1 MRVLWLYLTGI
12 FLLMQTA
19 LLAQDFN
26 ITKYG
31 AIGDGKTLNT
41 KAIQKAIDACNAAGG
56 GQVTIPNGT
65 FMSGTIKLKSNV
77 TIYLAPTAI
86 LKGSPEYEDYDWEPY
101 DMGPQHKRRALISG
115 REITNV
121 AIVGNGTID
130 GNGGH
135 KNFQSEDPR
144 SGIGGGVRP
153 FPISISKST
162 NVKLR
167 DFKMIDG
174 AFWNI
179 KIDGCENVLIDG
191 LTIDSRAVA
200 NNDGIDIVDC
210 SYTRISNCFIR
221 TGDDGICIKSNR
233 ELGVKHVTVTNCVVT
248 SYSNALK
255 LGAVSK
261 GGFEDIVFSNCTIYD
276 TRLSGI
282 AVEIVDGGY
291 ADRIVFSNITM
302 NNVNGSIFI
311 KADNRQKDKFGQIRN
326 VIISNIIASGI
337 GKWKANPAEKYNKE
351 EFDER
356 IGVVIS
362 GNEKCKV
369 ENVTFSN
376 IHLQFA
382 GGGTTEDAKTI
393 LVDKQANRYP
403 DYHSWGVTPAYGI
416 NCNYVTGIRFK
427 DIVIDAIKEDARPAL
442 YFQNSKDIT
451 LESIAAKVWPTAPSY
466 VRFNNI
472 NSAFITNNR
481 PVTAKIPYVMFEGD
495 VKDISL
501 SNNDLTKASIPFIK
515 KGSVDEKQIVVS
527 AR

>member
-1 MRVLWLYLTGI
+1 
-12 FLLMQTA
+12 
-19 LLAQDFN
+19 
-26 ITKYG
+26 
-31 AIGDGKTLNT
+31 
-41 KAIQKAIDACNAAGG
+41 
-56 GQVTIPNGT
+56 
-65 FMSGTIKLKSNV
+65 
-77 TIYLAPTAI
+77 
-86 LKGSPEYEDYDWEPY
+86 
-101 DMGPQHKRRALISG
+101 
-115 REITNV
+115 
-121 AIVGNGTID
+121 
-130 GNGGH
+130 
-135 KNFQSEDPR
+135 
-144 SGIGGGVRP
+144 
-153 FPISISKST
+153 
-162 NVKLR
+162 
-167 DFKMIDG
+167 
-174 AFWNI
+174 
-179 KIDGCENVLIDG
+179 
-191 LTIDSRAVA
+191 
-200 NNDGIDIVDC
+200 
-210 SYTRISNCFIR
+210 
-221 TGDDGICIKSNR
+221 
-233 ELGVKHVTVTNCVVT
+233 
-248 SYSNALK
+248 
-255 LGAVSK
+255 
-261 GGFEDIVFSNCTIYD
+261 
-276 TRLSGI
+276 
-282 AVEIVDGGY
+282 
-291 ADRIVFSNITM
+291 M

>member
-1 MRVLWLYLTGI
+1 MRVLSFYLTAV
-12 FLLMQTA
+12 LLFVQTA
-19 LLAQDFN
+19 LQAQDFN
-26 ITKYG
+26 ITQYG

-41 KAIQKAIDACNAAGG
+41 KAIQKTIDACNAAGG
-56 GQVTIPNGT
+56 GQVVIPNGT
-65 FMSGTIKLKSNV
+65 FLSGTVRLKSNV

-86 LKGSPEYEDYDWEPY
+86 LKGSPKFEDYEWEPY

-115 REITNV
+115 REISNV
-121 AIVGNGTID
+121 AIVGKGIID
-130 GNGGH
+130 GNGSH
-135 KNFQSEDPR
+135 KNFQSKNSR

-179 KIDGCENVLIDG
+179 KIDGCEDVLIDG

-233 ELGVKHVTVTNCVVT
+233 ERGVQHVTVTNCIVT

-282 AVEIVDGGY
+282 ALEIVDGGY
-291 ADRIVFSNITM
+291 ADRVVFSNITM
-302 NNVNGSIFI
+302 HNANGSIFI
-311 KADNRQKDKFGQIRN
+311 KADNRQKDKFAQIRN
-326 VIISNIIASGI
+326 VIISNIIADGI
-337 GKWKANPAEKYNKE
+337 GAWKPDASEKYNKE
-351 EFDER
+351 NFDER
-356 IGVVIS
+356 IGMVIS

-369 ENVTFSN
+369 ENVTLSN
-376 IHLQFA
+376 IHLQFV
-382 GGGTTEDAKTI
+382 GGGNVQYAQTT
-393 LVDKQANRYP
+393 LVDKQANGYP

-416 NCNYVTGIRFK
+416 NCNYVTNIRFK

-442 YFQNSKDIT
+442 YFENSKNIVLDGIQT
-451 LESIAAKVWPTAPSY
+451 KVWPTAPAY
-466 VRFNNI
+466 VRFNHIDN
-472 NSAFITNNR
+472 AYITNNR
-481 PVTAKIPYVMFEGD
+481 PYTAKIPYALFEGK
-495 VKDISL
+495 VKDVSL
-501 SNNDLTKASIPFIK
+501 SSNDLTKVSTPFIK
-515 KGSVDEKQIVVS
+515 KDTVDEKQIMVS
-527 AR
+527 ER